1 MLGSHRVLA
10 GAGGI
15 LQLDPVIL
23 FFLLGFGAGL
33 LRAEMRLP
41 SAVYELLTVILLLSI
56 GLKGGVE
63 LAEADLLQI
72 LPRLGAVLIMGIVLG
87 LVAFGL
93 LRLSRGLPRSD
104 AAAIAAHYGSVSVGT
119 YAVAVAFLD
128 TVGVSYE
135 AYSAAFVVVLEV
147 PAILLGIILV
157 RGLRPQNG
165 WSDVMREVFL
175 GKGVVL
181 LLGGLVIG
189 LLVGRQGISDLEP
202 LFIDAFKGFLAL
214 FLLEMGLVAASQSG
228 AIRRHGTFLLVFAL
242 GFPLLGAVVG
252 AVFAW
257 LMAMSLGG
265 ALLLAVLGAS
275 ASYIAAPAA
284 MRLSVPEANPGLSL
298 TASLAIT
305 FPFNV
310 LVGIPLYYSV
320 LSAVY
325 PGAGG

>member
-1 MLGSHRVLA
+1 M
-10 GAGGI
+10 
-15 LQLDPVIL
+15 QLDPVIL
-23 FFLLGFGAGL
+23 FFILGFGAGL

-72 LPRLGAVLIMGIVLG
+72 LPRLGAVLVMGVVLG
-87 LVAFGL
+87 LIAFGL

-147 PAILLGIILV
+147 PAILLGIVLV

-165 WSDVMREVFL
+165 WSDVLHEVFL

-181 LLGGLVIG
+181 LLGGLLIG

-228 AIRRHGTFLLVFAL
+228 TIRRHGVFLLVFAL
-242 GFPLLGAVVG
+242 GFPLLGATVG

-257 LMAMSLGG
+257 IMGMSLGG
-265 ALLLAVLGAS
+265 ALLVAVLGAS

-310 LVGIPLYYSV
+310 LVGIPLYYGV

>member
-1 MLGSHRVLA
+1 
-10 GAGGI
+10 

-33 LRAEMRLP
+33 LKAEMRLP
-41 SAVYELLTVILLLSI
+41 SAVYELLTVVLLLSI
-56 GLKGGVE
+56 GLKGGME
-63 LAEADLLQI
+63 LAETDWVRLLPQ
-72 LPRLGAVLIMGIVLG
+72 LGGVALMGVVLG
-87 LVAFGL
+87 LLAFAL
-93 LRLSRGLPRSD
+93 LRLSRKLPRSD

-128 TVGVSYE
+128 TVGVPYE

-157 RGLRPQNG
+157 RGLRPDNG
-165 WSDVMREVFL
+165 WNEVMREVFL

-181 LLGGLVIG
+181 LLGGLLIG
-189 LLVGRQGISDLEP
+189 LIVGAEGVEPLEP

-228 AIRRHGTFLLVFAL
+228 TIRRHGIFLLGFAL
-242 GFPLLGAVVG
+242 VFPLLGAIVG
-252 AVFAW
+252 GLTAW
-257 LMAMSLGG
+257 LLSMSLGG
-265 ALLLAVLGAS
+265 AVLLATLGAS

-298 TASLAIT
+298 TAALAIT

-310 LVGIPLYYSV
+310 LVGVPLYYGV
-320 LSAVY
+320 LNALY
-325 PGAGG
+325 PATGG

>member
-1 MLGSHRVLA
+1 M
-10 GAGGI
+10 
-15 LQLDPVIL
+15 QLDPVIL
-23 FFLLGFGAGL
+23 FFILGFGAGL

-72 LPRLGAVLIMGIVLG
+72 LPRLGAVLVMGVVLG
-87 LVAFGL
+87 LIAFGL

-128 TVGVSYE
+128 TVGISYE

-147 PAILLGIILV
+147 PAILLGIVLV

-165 WSDVMREVFL
+165 WSDVLHEVFL

-181 LLGGLVIG
+181 LLGGLLIG

-228 AIRRHGTFLLVFAL
+228 AIRRHGTFLLAFAL
-242 GFPLLGAVVG
+242 GFPLLGAAVG

-310 LVGIPLYYSV
+310 LVGVPLYYAV

>member
-1 MLGSHRVLA
+1 MRRPKSQRLGA
-10 GAGGI
+10 D

-33 LRAEMRLP
+33 LKAEMRLP
-41 SAVYELLTVILLLSI
+41 SAVYELLTVVLLLSI
-56 GLKGGVE
+56 GLKGGME
-63 LAEADLLQI
+63 LAETDWVRLLPQ
-72 LPRLGAVLIMGIVLG
+72 LGGVALMGVVLG
-87 LVAFGL
+87 LLAFAL
-93 LRLSRGLPRSD
+93 LRLSRKLPRSD

-128 TVGVSYE
+128 TVGVPYE

-157 RGLRPQNG
+157 RGLRPDNG
-165 WSDVMREVFL
+165 WNEVMREVFL

-181 LLGGLVIG
+181 LLGGLLIG
-189 LLVGRQGISDLEP
+189 LIVGAEGVAPLEP

-228 AIRRHGTFLLVFAL
+228 TIRRHGIFLLAFAL
-242 GFPLLGAVVG
+242 VFPLLGATVG
-252 AVFAW
+252 GLTAW
-257 LMAMSLGG
+257 LLSMSLGG
-265 ALLLAVLGAS
+265 AVLLATLGAS

-298 TASLAIT
+298 TAALAIT

-310 LVGIPLYYSV
+310 LVGVPLYYGV
-320 LSAVY
+320 LNALY
-325 PGAGG
+325 PATGG

>member
-1 MLGSHRVLA
+1 M
-10 GAGGI
+10 
-15 LQLDPVIL
+15 QLDPVIL

-33 LRAEMRLP
+33 LKAEMRLP
-41 SAVYELLTVILLLSI
+41 SAVYELLTVVLLLSI
-56 GLKGGVE
+56 GLKGGME
-63 LAEADLLQI
+63 LAETDWVRLLPQ
-72 LPRLGAVLIMGIVLG
+72 LGGVALMGVVLG
-87 LVAFGL
+87 LLAFAL
-93 LRLSRGLPRSD
+93 LRLSRKLPRSD

-128 TVGVSYE
+128 TVGVPYE

-157 RGLRPQNG
+157 RGLRPDNG
-165 WSDVMREVFL
+165 WNEVMREVFL

-181 LLGGLVIG
+181 LLGGLLIG
-189 LLVGRQGISDLEP
+189 LIVGAEGVAPLEP

-228 AIRRHGTFLLVFAL
+228 TIRRHGIFLLAFAL
-242 GFPLLGAVVG
+242 VFPLLGATVG
-252 AVFAW
+252 GLTAW
-257 LMAMSLGG
+257 LLSMSLGG
-265 ALLLAVLGAS
+265 AVLLATLGAS

-298 TASLAIT
+298 TAALAIT

-310 LVGIPLYYSV
+310 LVGVPLYYGV
-320 LSAVY
+320 LNALY
-325 PGAGG
+325 PATGG

>member
-1 MLGSHRVLA
+1 M
-10 GAGGI
+10 
-15 LQLDPVIL
+15 QLDPVIL

-33 LRAEMRLP
+33 LKAEMRLP
-41 SAVYELLTVILLLSI
+41 SAVYELLTVVLLLSI
-56 GLKGGVE
+56 GLKGGME
-63 LAEADLLQI
+63 LAETDWVRLLPQ
-72 LPRLGAVLIMGIVLG
+72 LGGVALMGVVLG
-87 LVAFGL
+87 LLAFAL
-93 LRLSRGLPRSD
+93 LRLSRKLPRSD

-128 TVGVSYE
+128 TVGVPYE

-157 RGLRPQNG
+157 RGLRPDNG
-165 WSDVMREVFL
+165 WNEVMREVFL

-181 LLGGLVIG
+181 LLGGLLIG
-189 LLVGRQGISDLEP
+189 LIVGAEGVEPLEP

-228 AIRRHGTFLLVFAL
+228 TIRRHGIFLLGFAL
-242 GFPLLGAVVG
+242 VFPLLGAIVG
-252 AVFAW
+252 GLTAW
-257 LMAMSLGG
+257 LLSMSLGG
-265 ALLLAVLGAS
+265 AVLLATLGAS

-298 TASLAIT
+298 TAALAIT

-310 LVGIPLYYSV
+310 LVGVPLYYGV
-320 LSAVY
+320 LNALY
-325 PGAGG
+325 PATGG

>member
-1 MLGSHRVLA
+1 M
-10 GAGGI
+10 
-15 LQLDPVIL
+15 QLDPVIL

-33 LRAEMRLP
+33 LKAEMRLP
-41 SAVYELLTVILLLSI
+41 AAVYELLTVVLLLSI
-56 GLKGGVE
+56 GLKGGME
-63 LAEADLLQI
+63 LAETNWIRLLPQ
-72 LPRLGAVLIMGIVLG
+72 LGGVALMGVVLG
-87 LVAFGL
+87 LLAFAI
-93 LRLSRGLPRSD
+93 LRLSRRLPRSD

-128 TVGVSYE
+128 TVGVPYE

-157 RGLRPQNG
+157 RGLRPDNG
-165 WSDVMREVFL
+165 WNEVMREVFL

-181 LLGGLVIG
+181 LLGGLLIG
-189 LLVGRQGISDLEP
+189 LIVGAEGMAPLEP

-214 FLLEMGLVAASQSG
+214 FLLEMGLVAASQVG
-228 AIRRHGTFLLVFAL
+228 AIRRHGLFLLTFAL
-242 GFPLLGAVVG
+242 AFPLLGAAVG
-252 AVFAW
+252 GLAAW
-257 LMAMSLGG
+257 LLSMSLGG
-265 ALLLAVLGAS
+265 AVLLATLGAS

-310 LVGIPLYYSV
+310 LVGIPLYYGV
-320 LSAVY
+320 LSTLY
-325 PGAGG
+325 PATGG

>member
-1 MLGSHRVLA
+1 M
-10 GAGGI
+10 
-15 LQLDPVIL
+15 QLDPIIL

-41 SAVYELLTVILLLSI
+41 SAVYELLTVILLLAI

-63 LAEADLLQI
+63 LAEADLLHI
-72 LPRLGAVLIMGIVLG
+72 LPRLGAVVVMGIVLG
-87 LVAFGL
+87 LLAFGV
-93 LRLSRGLPRSD
+93 LRLARGLPRSD

-128 TVGVSYE
+128 TVGISYE
-135 AYSAAFVVVLEV
+135 AYSAAFVVALEV
-147 PAILLGIILV
+147 PAILLGILLV

-165 WSDVMREVFL
+165 WSEVMHEVFL

-181 LLGGLVIG
+181 LLGGLLIG

-214 FLLEMGLVAASQSG
+214 FLLEMGLVAASQAG
-228 AIRRHGTFLLVFAL
+228 AIRRHGMFLLVFAL
-242 GFPLLGAVVG
+242 GFPLLGATVG

-257 LMAMSLGG
+257 FMAMSLGG

-310 LVGIPLYYSV
+310 LVGIPLYYAV
-320 LSAVY
+320 LNAVY